1 MYLVNHISW
10 IDLPHYEGEHSY
22 KDEIVCYRSNPQ
34 QIDAAAVVLNSL
46 LKHGNSCISVLSMLQ
61 THHTVMLGQ
70 FQIDHPMLIKC
81 ANFFYA
87 GQKCGNAKT
96 LIVLPV
102 MATGTKYYR
111 IINDIRYKSSD
122 LFDVL
127 EEQKFDHVIV
137 VGEKQ
142 AWLSIGGF
150 FSRRLSVIPATDYL
164 VRESFFEHDIQK
176 AVAALLWR

>member
-1 MYLVNHISW
+1 MYLVDEIFW

-22 KDEIVCYRSNPQ
+22 KDEIVCYQSNPQ

-70 FQIDHPMLIKC
+70 FRLDHPRLMKC
-81 ANFFYA
+81 ANFIHA
-87 GQKCGNAKT
+87 GQKCDDAKT

-102 MATGTKYYR
+102 MATGTKYYK
-111 IINDIRYKSSD
+111 IINKIRDKSSH
-122 LFDVL
+122 LFDAL
-127 EEQKFDHVIV
+127 EEQKFDRVIV

-142 AWLSIGGF
+142 AWLDIGGF
-150 FSRRLSVIPATDYL
+150 FSRRLSEIPATDYL

-176 AVAALLWR
+176 AVAGLLSR